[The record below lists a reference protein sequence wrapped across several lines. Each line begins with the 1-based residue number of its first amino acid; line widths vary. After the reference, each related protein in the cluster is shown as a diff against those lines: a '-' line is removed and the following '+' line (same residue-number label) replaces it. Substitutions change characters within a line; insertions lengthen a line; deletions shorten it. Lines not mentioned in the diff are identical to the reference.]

1 MAQITALQITDVSVG
16 EGAEAVAGKEV
27 SVHYTGWLYD
37 EKAAAHHGKKFDS
50 SRDHGEPFAFRLGA
64 RAYVSPLA
72 GIDAER
78 IELGD
83 DAWIAGY
90 AYVTDRD
97 NLVLWSLGW
106 ITDKFPAITPLFT
119 SDEEAGQ
126 WWWDDEARAYQR
138 RA

>member
-1 MAQITALQITDVSVG
+1 M
-16 EGAEAVAGKEV
+16 KERGRI
-27 SVHYTGWLYD
+27 SCIGLPPNLRDEESDSGWQLW
-37 EKAAAHHGKKFDS
+37 
-50 SRDHGEPFAFRLGA
+50 A
-64 RAYVSPLA
+64 REDDDAYVA
-72 GIDAER
+72 
-78 IELGD
+78 
-83 DAWIAGY
+83 
-90 AYVTDRD
+90 DRD